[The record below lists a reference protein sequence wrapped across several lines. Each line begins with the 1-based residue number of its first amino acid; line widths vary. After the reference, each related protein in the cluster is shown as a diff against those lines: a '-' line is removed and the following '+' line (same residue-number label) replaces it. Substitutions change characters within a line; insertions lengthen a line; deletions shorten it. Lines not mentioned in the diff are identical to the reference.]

1 MYNILNTIFIF
12 FLLTGKLLLRTGQLA
27 FESEGLFAW
36 YNVMVCTGKA
46 PVKIPPPRIIPMVK
60 GIIRRYYIGVIEGDW
75 DYCPDKIDP
84 ITGES
89 LFNPE
94 K

>member
-1 MYNILNTIFIF
+1 LK
-12 FLLTGKLLLRTGQLA
+12 GKLLLRTGQLA

-46 PVKIPPPRIIPMVK
+46 PAKIRPPRIIPMVK
-60 GIIRRYYIGVIEGDW
+60 GVIRRYYIGVVEGDW

-84 ITGES
+84 ITGET
-89 LFNPE
+89 LFNPD